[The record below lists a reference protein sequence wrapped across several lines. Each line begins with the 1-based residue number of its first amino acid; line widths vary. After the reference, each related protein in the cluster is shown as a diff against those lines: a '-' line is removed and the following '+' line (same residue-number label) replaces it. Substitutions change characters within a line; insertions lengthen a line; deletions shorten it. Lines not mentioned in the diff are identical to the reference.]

1 MINVFLDCL
10 IYNFTPYK
18 SFFFL
23 SNINN
28 KSIIYNIAT
37 GLFIDIFII
46 HIYFLNTIFII
57 LLYILH
63 KVIKI
68 NYYNIINYYLFNI
81 TTIFIYYI
89 IFSYLY
95 NFKNIFFNMFIINSI
110 FILLC
115 YMKDTKSIKLYR
127 WDNGRIYKWC

>member
-46 HIYFLNTIFII
+46 HTYFLNTIFII

-68 NYYNIINYYLFNI
+68 NYYNVINYYLFNI
-81 TTIFIYYI
+81 ITVFIYYN
-89 IFSYLY
+89 IFSSLY

-127 WDNGRIYKWC
+127 

>member
-28 KSIIYNIAT
+28 KSIIYNITT

-46 HIYFLNTIFII
+46 HTYFLNTIFII
-57 LLYILH
+57 LFYILH

-68 NYYNIINYYLFNI
+68 NYYNIINLMRC
-81 TTIFIYYI
+81 
-89 IFSYLY
+89 SYDR
-95 NFKNIFFNMFIINSI
+95 NK
-110 FILLC
+110 
-115 YMKDTKSIKLYR
+115 
-127 WDNGRIYKWC
+127 RISRSYPQLEKPVQ

>member
-37 GLFIDIFII
+37 GLFIDILFI
-46 HIYFLNTIFII
+46 HIFLI
-57 LLYILH
+57 LYLLF
-63 KVIKI
+63 
-68 NYYNIINYYLFNI
+68 YY
-81 TTIFIYYI
+81 TYYI
-89 IFSYLY
+89 
-95 NFKNIFFNMFIINSI
+95 K
-110 FILLC
+110 
-115 YMKDTKSIKLYR
+115 
-127 WDNGRIYKWC
+127 